1 MKVLFLTPTPVE
13 GACTR
18 YRAYQYFP
26 YLKSQGVECIFRP
39 FMSENLYKM
48 MYTNGHN
55 VNKLLRLA
63 WSLLARTRELVTAE
77 RCDVVFI
84 QREAMIIGP
93 PVIEWIIGEF
103 MRKPVVFDIDDAT
116 FVPYVSPTFGKALIK
131 LRWFSKTDFI
141 LKYSSYVIAGNEYL
155 KDYTLKFNK
164 NVSVIPTVADTDRFV
179 PSSAKQNVKKP
190 VVGWIG
196 SHSSTRYLKTIV
208 PVLQPLAKKYDFSVK
223 FVGANEKFSIPGVE
237 VMNQEWRLDR
247 EIEDFQSLDIGLYP
261 IVEDEWSVGKN
272 GFKAIQYMSV
282 GIPVVCSPVGVIR
295 EIVEDGKTGFLAHD
309 PKEWEEKLALLI
321 NNPDLRRKFGEA
333 GRAVVEERYSLKKWA
348 PMYFSIIKSIM
359 Y

>member
-1 MKVLFLTPTPVE
+1 MKVLFLTPTPLE

-39 FMSENLYKM
+39 FMSEGFYKM
-48 MYTNGHN
+48 MYSNGHYGK
-55 VNKLLRLA
+55 KLLRLA
-63 WSLLARTRELVTAE
+63 WSLFARTRELMTAE

-93 PVIEWIIGEF
+93 PVIEGFIGKIL
-103 MRKPVVFDIDDAT
+103 RRPIVFDFDDAT
-116 FVPYVSPTFGKALIK
+116 FVPYISPTFGRALSK
-131 LRWFSKTDFI
+131 LRWFSKTDSI
-141 LKYSSYVIAGNEYL
+141 LKYSAHVIAGNEYL
-155 KDYTLKFNK
+155 KNYTLKFNG
-164 NVSVIPTVADTDRFV
+164 NVTIIPTVADTDRFA
-179 PSSAKQNVKKP
+179 PSRVKHNAKKP
-190 VVGWIG
+190 IVGWIG

-208 PVLQPLAKKYDFSVK
+208 PVLNALARKYDFSVK
-223 FVGANEKFSIPGVE
+223 IVGANERFFIPGAE

-261 IVEDEWSVGKN
+261 VIEDEWSVGKN
-272 GFKAIQYMSV
+272 GFKAIQYMAV

-295 EIVEDGKTGFLAHD
+295 EIVEDGKTGFLAQD

-321 NNPDLRRKFGEA
+321 NNADLRRKFGEA
-333 GRAVVEERYSLKKWA
+333 GRAVVEEKYSLKKWA
-348 PMYFSIIKSIM
+348 PMFFSIINSIM
-359 Y
+359 